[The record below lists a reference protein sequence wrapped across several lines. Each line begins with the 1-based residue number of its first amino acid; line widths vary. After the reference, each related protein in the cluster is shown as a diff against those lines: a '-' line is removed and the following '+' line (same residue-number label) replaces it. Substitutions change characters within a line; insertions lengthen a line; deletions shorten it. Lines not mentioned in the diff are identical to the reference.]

1 MCSQEKVV
9 PKWGGQEYGIKADPG
24 KVETQAAANANT
36 TQCRYVSILDRAPN
50 KSERLKERTGMNTRR
65 EFLSIAIR
73 GSAVAATKTL
83 LPSAASASEI
93 TDTKLEGNNM
103 GQNAGSANNGH
114 YKPPFRFAMG
124 GVPLGNE
131 FEFVTDDDAYATIE
145 AAWNAGVRY
154 YDMAPWYG
162 LGLAER
168 RYGNFLHNKHR
179 DDYVLSTKV
188 GKLLKASTTARNK
201 GYFAFSPSPNDVV
214 YDYTASGVRRSIED
228 SLQRLGIDRIDIAF
242 VHDLSS
248 DNKYLPTPWAEQFAI
263 AQKGAF
269 PELTRMREEGLIKGW
284 GIGVNTPEPILQL
297 LQVADPDVCLLASQY
312 SLIDHKNALDQVFPA
327 ARAKKVS
334 FVVGSSLNAG
344 FLSGSP
350 RYNYG
355 KESYKIPPAFIEKR
369 RRLRAAADNHG
380 VDLRTAALQFSA
392 APDVAAALVVGCRSE
407 QQILA
412 DYTSMQTKIPAEFWA
427 ELKAQNLVEQNAPVP
442 V

>member
-1 MCSQEKVV
+1 
-9 PKWGGQEYGIKADPG
+9 
-24 KVETQAAANANT
+24 
-36 TQCRYVSILDRAPN
+36 
-50 KSERLKERTGMNTRR
+50 MNTRR
-65 EFLSIAIR
+65 EFLSIAIT
-73 GSAVAATKTL
+73 GSAVAAARTL
-83 LPSAASASEI
+83 LPGAASAAEMNN
-93 TDTKLEGNNM
+93 TMVEGSNM
-103 GQNAGSANNGH
+103 GQQAGSANNGR

-131 FEFVTDDDAYATIE
+131 FEFVTDEEAYATIE

-179 DDYVLSTKV
+179 SDYVLSTKV
-188 GKLLKASTTARNK
+188 GKLLKASTTAKDKR
-201 GYFAFSPSPNDVV
+201 YFPFSPSPNDVV

-228 SLQRLGIDRIDIAF
+228 SLQRLGVDSIDIAF
-242 VHDLSS
+242 VHDISP
-248 DNKYLPTPWAEQFAI
+248 DNKYLPTSWTEQFAI

-269 PELTRMREEGLIKGW
+269 PELIRMREEGLIKGW
-284 GIGVNTPEPILQL
+284 GVGVNTPEPILRL
-297 LQVADPDVCLLASQY
+297 FEVADPDVCLLASQY
-312 SLIDHKNALDQVFPA
+312 SLIDHKNALNQVFPA
-327 ARAKKVS
+327 ARASKVS

-355 KESYKIPPAFIEKR
+355 KESYKIPPAFLEKR
-369 RRLRAAADNHG
+369 RRLREAADNYG

-412 DYTSMQTKIPAEFWA
+412 DYTSMQTKIPAEFWVQ
-427 ELKAQNLVEQNAPVP
+427 LKVQNLIEQNAPVP